1 VLCSDG
7 LHGSV
12 ADEDLLRFLREF
24 TDAKEAAHRL
34 VDEAY
39 RNGSSDNISAAVVVF
54 GGGPQSTGAA
64 QPLEVEKRIGAA
76 VRRGMRVAA
85 QSAYVAILPEY
96 AGTRGVSR
104 SVWQRLLGRRRVDAT
119 NLATFTFFVV
129 VTTIVLLLVRSLM

>member
-1 VLCSDG
+1 
-7 LHGSV
+7 
-12 ADEDLLRFLREF
+12 
-24 TDAKEAAHRL
+24 
-34 VDEAY
+34 
-39 RNGSSDNISAAVVVF
+39 
-54 GGGPQSTGAA
+54 
-64 QPLEVEKRIGAA
+64 
-76 VRRGMRVAA
+76 MRVAA